1 MSPPWPPKLGAKFTQ
16 NRDNSVP
23 EGILVEKRFDF
34 ERSCKG
40 SRFGLAFGASEGGQI
55 DDFRK
60 AGPHKTG
67 YSIAFWK
74 VFLFFMKVGIS

>member
-1 MSPPWPPKLGAKFTQ
+1 LGAKFTQ
-16 NRDNSVP
+16 HRDNSVP

-40 SRFGLAFGASEGGQI
+40 SRFGLAFGASEGRKI

-60 AGPHKTG
+60 AGPHKTA
-67 YSIAFWK
+67 YRTAFWK
-74 VFLFFMKVGIS
+74 VFLFFMKFEIS